1 MLMQKNSAKSI
12 NKTFDKKKNL
22 FAFSEGWISIG
33 VNVLLFGL
41 KFWAG
46 IVSGSVA
53 IIADAWHTLTDSVS
67 SVIVLIGIKVSKK
80 PPDTHHPFGHGRAEL
95 ISTLFIAFFLGWVA
109 IHFVTGSIEKLR
121 HHELADFGIV
131 AIIVTIVS
139 VVLKEAL
146 ARYAF
151 WVGRKTGFK
160 SMKADGWHHRT
171 DSISSLVILVG
182 ILFGRLYWWVDGVL
196 GLAVSVMILYSG
208 YKIMQE
214 AISSLLGEEAD
225 ADLMEKIKKIADS
238 VTEMDIHV
246 HNFRLHDYVNHK
258 ELTCHIMLP
267 KDMSLDDAHEI
278 TTQIEERIF
287 KETFIETTIHCEPR
301 DHASKD
307 EKSE

>member
-1 MLMQKNSAKSI
+1 MDFNEAQN
-12 NKTFDKKKNL
+12 KKKNWL
-22 FAFSEGWISIG
+22 AYSEGWISIG
-33 VNVLLFGL
+33 VNILLFAL

-53 IIADAWHTLTDSVS
+53 IVADAWHTLTDSVS

-80 PPDTHHPFGHGRAEL
+80 PPDKHHPFGHGRAEL
-95 ISTLFIAFFLGWVA
+95 IATLFIALFLGWVA
-109 IHFVTGSIEKLR
+109 IHFAVESLERLK
-121 HHELADFGIV
+121 HHELADYGII

-171 DSISSLVILVG
+171 DAISSLIILVG

-208 YKIMQE
+208 YEIMQE
-214 AISSLLGEEAD
+214 AISSLLGEKAD
-225 ADLMEKIKKIADS
+225 PDLMEKIKKIADS
-238 VTEMDIHV
+238 VTEMDIQV
-246 HNFRLHDYVNHK
+246 HHMHLHDYVNHK

-267 KDMSLDDAHEI
+267 KDMSLEDAHEI
-278 TTQIEERIF
+278 STRIEDRIY
-287 KETFIETTIHCEPR
+287 KETLIETTVHCDPR
-301 DHASKD
+301 DYTGSQL
-307 EKSE
+307 

>member
-1 MLMQKNSAKSI
+1 MDFSEAQNRKN
-12 NKTFDKKKNL
+12 NL

-225 ADLMEKIKKIADS
+225 ADLMGKIKRIADS
-238 VTEMDIHV
+238 VTEKDIHV

-267 KDMSLDDAHEI
+267 KDMKLEDAHEI

>member
-1 MLMQKNSAKSI
+1 MKSGMMYFEEAQ
-12 NKTFDKKKNL
+12 NKKKNL
-22 FAFSEGWISIG
+22 LAFSEGWISIG
-33 VNVLLFGL
+33 VNILLFGL

-53 IIADAWHTLTDSVS
+53 IIADAWHTLTDSIS

-80 PPDTHHPFGHGRAEL
+80 PPDKRHPFGHGRAEL
-95 ISTLFIAFFLGWVA
+95 ISTLFVALFLGWVA
-109 IHFVTGSIEKLR
+109 IHFAAESVESLK
-121 HHELADFGIV
+121 HHELTDFGTV

-171 DSISSLVILVG
+171 DAISSLVILVG

-208 YKIMQE
+208 YKILQE
-214 AISSLLGEEAD
+214 AVSSLLGEKAD
-225 ADLMEKIKKIADS
+225 PDLMEKIEKIANS
-238 VTEMDIHV
+238 VTEMDIQV
-246 HNFRLHDYVNHK
+246 HHMHLHDYVNHK
-258 ELTCHIMLP
+258 ELTCHIILP
-267 KDMSLDDAHEI
+267 KDMSLEDAHEI
-278 TTQIEERIF
+278 TTKIEERIF
-287 KETFIETTIHCEPR
+287 KETLIETTIHCEPR
-301 DHASKD
+301 DNDKMI
-307 EKSE
+307 K

>member
-1 MLMQKNSAKSI
+1 MYFNETQNRKN
-12 NKTFDKKKNL
+12 NL
-22 FAFSEGWISIG
+22 LAFSEGWISIG
-33 VNVLLFGL
+33 VNILLFGL
-41 KFWAG
+41 KLWAG

-67 SVIVLIGIKVSKK
+67 SVIVLIGVKVSKK
-80 PPDTHHPFGHGRAEL
+80 PPDKRHPFGHGRAEL

-109 IHFVTGSIEKLR
+109 IHFAAESIEKLK
-121 HHELADFGIV
+121 HNEPADFGTF

-151 WVGRKTGFK
+151 WVSRKIGFK

-171 DSISSLVILVG
+171 DAISSLVILIG

-214 AISSLLGEEAD
+214 AVSSLLGEKAKP
-225 ADLMEKIKKIADS
+225 DLMEKIKRIADS
-238 VTEMDIHV
+238 VTEMDIHI
-246 HNFRLHDYVNHK
+246 HDLRLHDYVNHK
-258 ELTCHIMLP
+258 ELTCHIVLP
-267 KDMSLDDAHEI
+267 KDMSLEDAHEI
-278 TTQIEERIF
+278 TTQIEDRIF
-287 KETFIETTIHCEPR
+287 KETLIETTIHCEPR
-301 DHASKD
+301 DLTSKD
-307 EKSE
+307 K

>member
-1 MLMQKNSAKSI
+1 MGVRMGFSEAQN
-12 NKTFDKKKNL
+12 KKKNL
-22 FAFSEGWISIG
+22 LAYSEGWISIAT
-33 VNVLLFGL
+33 NILLFSL

-53 IIADAWHTLTDSVS
+53 IIADAWHTLSDSVS
-67 SVIVLIGIKVSKK
+67 SVIVLIGIKASKK
-80 PPDTHHPFGHGRAEL
+80 PPDKHHPFGHGRAEL

-109 IHFVTGSIEKLR
+109 IHFAAESVESLK
-121 HHELADFGIV
+121 HHEPADFGTV

-196 GLAVSVMILYSG
+196 GLAVAVMILYSG

-214 AISSLLGEEAD
+214 AISSLLGEKAD
-225 ADLMEKIKKIADS
+225 PDLIEKIEKIANS
-238 VTEMDIHV
+238 VTEMDIQV
-246 HNFRLHDYVNHK
+246 HHMHLHDYVNHK
-258 ELTCHIMLP
+258 ELTCHIILP
-267 KDMSLDDAHEI
+267 KDMSLEDAHEI
-278 TTQIEERIF
+278 TTQIEDRIL
-287 KETFIETTIHCEPR
+287 KETLIETTIHYEPR
-301 DHASKD
+301 DHAS
-307 EKSE
+307 SEL

>member
-1 MLMQKNSAKSI
+1 MDFSEAQNRKN
-12 NKTFDKKKNL
+12 NL

-225 ADLMEKIKKIADS
+225 ADLMEKIIRIADS
-238 VTEMDIHV
+238 VTEMDIQV

-267 KDMSLDDAHEI
+267 KDMKLEDAHEI

>member
-1 MLMQKNSAKSI
+1 MYSNETQI
-12 NKTFDKKKNL
+12 KKKNL
-22 FAFSEGWISIG
+22 LAYSEGWISIG
-33 VNVLLFGL
+33 VNILLFGL

-67 SVIVLIGIKVSKK
+67 SVIVLIGVKVSKK
-80 PPDTHHPFGHGRAEL
+80 PPDKRHPFGHGRAEL
-95 ISTLFIAFFLGWVA
+95 ISTLFIAFLLGWVA
-109 IHFVTGSIEKLR
+109 IHFAAESIEKLR
-121 HHELADFGIV
+121 HHEPADFGTI

-139 VVLKEAL
+139 VVLKEVL

-160 SMKADGWHHRT
+160 SIKADGWHHRT
-171 DSISSLVILVG
+171 DAISSLVILTG

-196 GLAVSVMILYSG
+196 GIAVSVMILYSG

-214 AISSLLGEEAD
+214 AISSLLGEKAD
-225 ADLMEKIKKIADS
+225 PDFIEKIKRIADS
-238 VTEMDIHV
+238 VTEIDIHV

-267 KDMSLDDAHEI
+267 KDMKLEDAHKI
-278 TTQIEERIF
+278 VTMIEDGIY
-287 KETFIETTIHCEPR
+287 KETFIETTIHIDP
-301 DHASKD
+301 KG
-307 EKSE
+307 

>member
-1 MLMQKNSAKSI
+1 MQKISPGSI
-12 NKTFDKKKNL
+12 NANFAKKKNL
-22 FAFSEGWISIG
+22 LAFSEGWISIG
-33 VNVLLFGL
+33 VNILLFGL

-80 PPDTHHPFGHGRAEL
+80 PPDKHHPFGHGRAEL

-109 IHFVTGSIEKLR
+109 IHFITGSIEKLR
-121 HHELADFGIV
+121 HHEPADFGTV

-160 SMKADGWHHRT
+160 SMNADGWHHRT
-171 DSISSLVILVG
+171 DAISSLVILVG

-214 AISSLLGEEAD
+214 AVSSLLGEKAD
-225 ADLMEKIKKIADS
+225 PDLMEKIKRIADS
-238 VTEMDIHV
+238 VTEMDIQV
-246 HNFRLHDYVNHK
+246 HHMHLHDYVNHK
-258 ELTCHIMLP
+258 ELICHIILP
-267 KDMSLDDAHEI
+267 KDMSLEDAHEI
-278 TTQIEERIF
+278 TTRIEERIF
-287 KETFIETTIHCEPR
+287 KETLIETTIHCEPM
-301 DHASKD
+301 DLTGSESKLL
-307 EKSE
+307 S

>member
-1 MLMQKNSAKSI
+1 MISPRNI
-12 NKTFDKKKNL
+12 NTSFAKKKNL
-22 FAFSEGWISIG
+22 LAFSEGWISIG
-33 VNVLLFGL
+33 VNILLFGL

-46 IVSGSVA
+46 LVSGSVA

-67 SVIVLIGIKVSKK
+67 SIIVLIGIKVSKK
-80 PPDTHHPFGHGRAEL
+80 PPDKHHPFGHGRAEL

-109 IHFVTGSIEKLR
+109 IHFAAESIEKLK
-121 HHELADFGIV
+121 HHEPADFGIV

-160 SMKADGWHHRT
+160 SINADGWHHRT
-171 DSISSLVILVG
+171 DAISSLVILVG

-196 GLAVSVMILYSG
+196 GIAVSVMILYSG

-214 AISSLLGEEAD
+214 AISSLLGEKAD
-225 ADLMEKIKKIADS
+225 PDFIEKIKRIADS

-267 KDMSLDDAHEI
+267 KDMKLQDAHEI
-278 TTQIEERIF
+278 VTRIEDGIY
-287 KETFIETTIHCEPR
+287 KETFIETTIHIDP
-301 DHASKD
+301 
-307 EKSE
+307 KS

>member
-1 MLMQKNSAKSI
+1 MILKLILMQMISQGSI
-12 NKTFDKKKNL
+12 NTVFLKKKNL
-22 FAFSEGWISIG
+22 LAYSEGWISIG
-33 VNVLLFGL
+33 VNILLFGL

-80 PPDTHHPFGHGRAEL
+80 PPDKHHPFGHGRAEL

-121 HHELADFGIV
+121 HHEPADFGTV

-171 DSISSLVILVG
+171 DAISSLIILVG

-196 GLAVSVMILYSG
+196 GLAVSIMIFYSG

-214 AISSLLGEEAD
+214 AISSLLGEKAEP
-225 ADLMEKIKKIADS
+225 DLMGKIKRIADS
-238 VTEMDIHV
+238 VTEMDIHL
-246 HNFRLHDYVNHK
+246 HHMHLHDYVNHK
-258 ELTCHIMLP
+258 ELTCHIRLP
-267 KDMSLDDAHEI
+267 KEMKLEDAHKI
-278 TTQIEERIF
+278 VTMIEDGIY
-287 KETFIETTIHCEPR
+287 KETFIETTIHIDP
-301 DHASKD
+301 
-307 EKSE
+307 KS

>member
-1 MLMQKNSAKSI
+1 MDFNEAQN
-12 NKTFDKKKNL
+12 KKKNWL
-22 FAFSEGWISIG
+22 AYSEGWISIG
-33 VNVLLFGL
+33 VNILLFAL

-53 IIADAWHTLTDSVS
+53 IVADAWHTLTDSVS

-80 PPDTHHPFGHGRAEL
+80 PPDKHHPFGHGRAEL
-95 ISTLFIAFFLGWVA
+95 IATLFIALFLGWVA
-109 IHFVTGSIEKLR
+109 IHFAVESLERLK
-121 HHELADFGIV
+121 HHELADYGII

-171 DSISSLVILVG
+171 DAISSLIILVG

-208 YKIMQE
+208 YEIMQE
-214 AISSLLGEEAD
+214 AISSLLGEKAD
-225 ADLMEKIKKIADS
+225 PDLMEKIKKIADS
-238 VTEMDIHV
+238 VTEMDIQV
-246 HNFRLHDYVNHK
+246 HHMHLHDYVNHK

-267 KDMSLDDAHEI
+267 KDMSLEDAHEI
-278 TTQIEERIF
+278 STRIEDRIY
-287 KETFIETTIHCEPR
+287 KETLIETTVHCDPR
-301 DHASKD
+301 DFTGSQL
-307 EKSE
+307 

>member
-1 MLMQKNSAKSI
+1 MYSNETQI
-12 NKTFDKKKNL
+12 KKKNL
-22 FAFSEGWISIG
+22 LSYSEGWISIG
-33 VNVLLFGL
+33 VNILLFGL

-67 SVIVLIGIKVSKK
+67 SVIVLIGVKVSKK
-80 PPDTHHPFGHGRAEL
+80 PPDKHHPFGHGRAEL
-95 ISTLFIAFFLGWVA
+95 ISTLFIAFLLGWVA
-109 IHFVTGSIEKLR
+109 IHFAAESIEKLR
-121 HHELADFGIV
+121 HHEPADFGTI

-139 VVLKEAL
+139 VVLKEVL

-160 SMKADGWHHRT
+160 SIKADGLHHRT
-171 DSISSLVILVG
+171 DAISSLVILIG

-196 GLAVSVMILYSG
+196 GIAVSVMILYSG

-214 AISSLLGEEAD
+214 AISSLLGKEAD
-225 ADLMEKIKKIADS
+225 PDFIEKIKKIADS
-238 VTEMDIHV
+238 GTEMDIHV

-267 KDMSLDDAHEI
+267 KEMKLEDAHKI
-278 TTQIEERIF
+278 VTMIEDGIY
-287 KETFIETTIHCEPR
+287 KETFIETTIHIDP
-301 DHASKD
+301 KG
-307 EKSE
+307 

>member
-1 MLMQKNSAKSI
+1 MYLNETQI
-12 NKTFDKKKNL
+12 RKKNL
-22 FAFSEGWISIG
+22 LAYSEGWISIG
-33 VNVLLFGL
+33 VNILLFGIKL
-41 KFWAG
+41 WAG
-46 IVSGSVA
+46 LVSGSVA

-80 PPDTHHPFGHGRAEL
+80 PPDKRHPFGHGRAEL

-121 HHELADFGIV
+121 YHEPADFGTI

-139 VVLKEAL
+139 VVMNEAL
-146 ARYAF
+146 AQYAF
-151 WVGRKTGFK
+151 WIGEKTGFK
-160 SMKADGWHHRT
+160 SMKADGWHHRA
-171 DSISSLVILVG
+171 DAISSLVILVG

-214 AISSLLGEEAD
+214 AVSSLLGEKAD
-225 ADLMEKIKKIADS
+225 TDFIEKIKGIADS
-238 VTEMDIHV
+238 VTEIDIHV

-258 ELTCHIMLP
+258 ELTCHIILP
-267 KDMSLDDAHEI
+267 KDMSLEDAHEI
-278 TTQIEERIF
+278 TTKIEDRIF
-287 KETFIETTIHCEPR
+287 KETLIETTVHCEPR

>member
-22 FAFSEGWISIG
+22 LAFSEGWISIG

-225 ADLMEKIKKIADS
+225 ADLMEKIIRIADS
-238 VTEMDIHV
+238 VTEMDIQV

>member
-1 MLMQKNSAKSI
+1 MDFSEAQNRKN
-12 NKTFDKKKNL
+12 NL

-225 ADLMEKIKKIADS
+225 ADLMEKIIRIADS
-238 VTEMDIHV
+238 VTEMDIQV